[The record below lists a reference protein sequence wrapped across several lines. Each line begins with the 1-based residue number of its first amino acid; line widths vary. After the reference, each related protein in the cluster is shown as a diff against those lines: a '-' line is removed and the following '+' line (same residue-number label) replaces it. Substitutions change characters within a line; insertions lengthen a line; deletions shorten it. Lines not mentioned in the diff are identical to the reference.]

1 MRKLGNIRRLA
12 YFVSVV
18 EAGSFT
24 AAAERLGITKA
35 VVSHQVAR
43 LEEELNTTLLIRTT
57 RTIRLTD
64 AGKVFY
70 EHCASI
76 LRETEEAFAELDALV
91 AEPSGTLRLTAP
103 FDYGISV
110 VVPAITAFSQRYPD
124 CKVDAVISD
133 NKFDIVD
140 KDIEIAIRVGWLD
153 DSHLQARKIGHF
165 RQLLIAP
172 RNMQPQVEKINK
184 PQDIKPL
191 PFIANTALREPSQ
204 WHFTLN
210 GSDQQSINVQP
221 SIFINNTLAVR
232 EAVREGA
239 GISVLPDYVVSDDL
253 ISGRLIQVLPEWE
266 LPSGEIHAVFPAS
279 RFRPTKVRSFLNIL
293 IEKDKER

>member
-1 MRKLGNIRRLA
+1 VRKLGNIRRLT

-124 CKVDAVISD
+124 CKVDAVLSD

-153 DSHLQARKIGHF
+153 DLHLQARKIGNF

-172 RNMQPQVEKINK
+172 RNMQSQVEKINN
-184 PQDIKPL
+184 PQDIKLL

-204 WHFTLN
+204 WHFTRN
-210 GSDQQSINVQP
+210 GTDRQSINVQP
-221 SIFINNTLAVR
+221 SILINTTLAVH

-239 GISVLPDYVVSDDL
+239 GISVLPDYVVSEDL

-266 LPSGEIHAVFPAS
+266 LPSGEIHAVFPPS
-279 RFRPTKVRSFLNIL
+279 RFRPIKVRSFLNIL
-293 IEKDKER
+293 MEKDKER

>member
-76 LRETEEAFAELDALV
+76 LRDTEEAFAE
-91 AEPSGTLRLTAP
+91 
-103 FDYGISV
+103 
-110 VVPAITAFSQRYPD
+110 
-124 CKVDAVISD
+124 
-133 NKFDIVD
+133 
-140 KDIEIAIRVGWLD
+140 
-153 DSHLQARKIGHF
+153 
-165 RQLLIAP
+165 
-172 RNMQPQVEKINK
+172 
-184 PQDIKPL
+184 
-191 PFIANTALREPSQ
+191 
-204 WHFTLN
+204 
-210 GSDQQSINVQP
+210 
-221 SIFINNTLAVR
+221 
-232 EAVREGA
+232 
-239 GISVLPDYVVSDDL
+239 
-253 ISGRLIQVLPEWE
+253 
-266 LPSGEIHAVFPAS
+266 
-279 RFRPTKVRSFLNIL
+279 
-293 IEKDKER
+293 

>member
-76 LRETEEAFAELDALV
+76 LRDTEEAFAELDALV

-133 NKFDIVD
+133 NKFDIVA

-210 GSDQQSINVQP
+210 GSDQQIVNVQP

-293 IEKDKER
+293 MEKDKER

>member
-1 MRKLGNIRRLA
+1 
-12 YFVSVV
+12 
-18 EAGSFT
+18 
-24 AAAERLGITKA
+24 
-35 VVSHQVAR
+35 
-43 LEEELNTTLLIRTT
+43 
-57 RTIRLTD
+57 
-64 AGKVFY
+64 
-70 EHCASI
+70 
-76 LRETEEAFAELDALV
+76 
-91 AEPSGTLRLTAP
+91 
-103 FDYGISV
+103 
-110 VVPAITAFSQRYPD
+110 
-124 CKVDAVISD
+124 
-133 NKFDIVD
+133 
-140 KDIEIAIRVGWLD
+140 
-153 DSHLQARKIGHF
+153 
-165 RQLLIAP
+165 
-172 RNMQPQVEKINK
+172 MQPQVEKINK

-293 IEKDKER
+293 MEKDKER

>member
-76 LRETEEAFAELDALV
+76 LRDTEEAFAELDALV

-133 NKFDIVD
+133 NKFDIVA

-204 WHFTLN
+204 WHFTRN
-210 GSDQQSINVQP
+210 GTDRQSINVQP
-221 SIFINNTLAVR
+221 SILINTTLAVH

-239 GISVLPDYVVSDDL
+239 GISVLPDYVVSEDL

-266 LPSGEIHAVFPAS
+266 LPSGEIHAVFPPS
-279 RFRPTKVRSFLNIL
+279 RFRPIKVRSFLNIL
-293 IEKDKER
+293 MEKDKER